1 MSPEKAM
8 ANIGQNDSGDGKIM
22 LIQEKD
28 DYREY
33 SLPFGWQKIGRRRLN
48 QKDWDFYIIS
58 PEGKRFRS
66 TIGVNKYLDIN
77 PEIKCDRN
85 VTNTQLPSDL
95 QISRK

>member
-8 ANIGQNDSGDGKIM
+8 ANIGQNDSGDGKKM

-48 QKDWDFYIIS
+48 RKDWDFCVIS
-58 PEGKRFRS
+58 PEGKKFRS
-66 TIGVNKYLDIN
+66 QLGLIN
-77 PEIKCDRN
+77 IW
-85 VTNTQLPSDL
+85 T
-95 QISRK
+95 